1 LQILQEFLLILEQL
15 EGIILQQGIPDKHLW
30 RLSNSGQ
37 YTAKSAY
44 DAFFLGLTLFGAA
57 DLVWKGWATPK
68 CSFFMWLVAHN
79 RCWTADQLAKR
90 NLPHPT
96 LCVLCDQEK
105 ETINHLLA
113 GCVFARQ
120 FWFYFLQRLGLS
132 VLSPQPGSESLEW
145 WLQAVSVTDKALKW
159 GLNSLIILGAWILW
173 KHRNDIIFNGAT
185 PHLSTAL
192 SNAGEEAWCWSKAG
206 VKGLQLQLVQDVE
219 DVGFLP

>member
-1 LQILQEFLLILEQL
+1 MVSQCYFGKIGGCGANVYKIGLLIYSDRFPRELSIKEAEALADWRWLRDIHGTLTLQILQEFFLILEQL

-44 DAFFLGLTLFGAA
+44 DAFFLGSTLFGAA
-57 DLVWKGWATPK
+57 DLVWKGWTPPK
-68 CSFFMWLVAHN
+68 CSFFMWLVAHK
-79 RCWTADQLAKR
+79 TADRLAKR

-132 VLSPQPGSESLEW
+132 VLSPQPGSESFLEW
-145 WLQAVSVTDKALKW
+145 WLQAVSVTIKL
-159 GLNSLIILGAWILW
+159 
-173 KHRNDIIFNGAT
+173 
-185 PHLSTAL
+185 
-192 SNAGEEAWCWSKAG
+192 
-206 VKGLQLQLVQDVE
+206 
-219 DVGFLP
+219 